1 MSLLKKLNIVKGDN
15 TIAAEIFESLA
26 PAFNIHKYEKPSDY
40 VRFYWK
46 KYLESR
52 DRLLDNEQQK
62 RGVNGKIFEYIL
74 ATLLIN
80 EGIYP
85 IFLGAKV
92 AFVPNI
98 NYDLM
103 LYSTEKGPICL
114 SAKTSFR
121 ERYKQADLEA
131 VALKFV
137 HRRSLSFLLTLSEE
151 DANSVNG
158 KQKIGDILGLD
169 KAICATTPDFDDL
182 IVRLKSFNLIDSP
195 KFDVISATQV
205 INEEVVKK
213 AFS

>member
-15 TIAAEIFESLA
+15 TLAAEIFESIA
-26 PAFNIHKYEKPSDY
+26 PPFNTVKYDRPSDY
-40 VRFYWK
+40 ITFYWN
-46 KYLESR
+46 KYIESR
-52 DRLLDNEQQK
+52 DKLLVNEQQK

-103 LYSTEKGPICL
+103 LYSSEKGPICL

-137 HRRSLSFLLTLSEE
+137 HRRSLSYLLTLSLD
-151 DANSVNG
+151 DAKSVNA
-158 KQKIGDILGLD
+158 KQKVGDILGLD
-169 KAICATTPDFDDL
+169 KAICATTSDFDDL
-182 IVRLKSFNLIDSP
+182 ILTLKSFDLIDSP
-195 KFDVISATQV
+195 KFDVVSASQV
-205 INEEVVKK
+205 INAEVVKS